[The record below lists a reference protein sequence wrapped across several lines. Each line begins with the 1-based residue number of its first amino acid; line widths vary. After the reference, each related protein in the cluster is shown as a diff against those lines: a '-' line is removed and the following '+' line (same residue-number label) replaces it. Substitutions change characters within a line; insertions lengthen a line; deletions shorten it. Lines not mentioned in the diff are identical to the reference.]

1 MVFALRQRYNLV
13 TDSIVTILSV
23 DVVTSSHTQL
33 RCASLPVCDISE
45 RAIAKRLYINF
56 TAVLSIGTRF
66 KWCVSYMDRAE
77 KYDIDRRRPRTM
89 TNAHCTWTGPRTA
102 KSRTLLVTQRA
113 QSTLCLCPH
122 MPRWTKPK
130 ELYNT

>member
-1 MVFALRQRYNLV
+1 MSVSCV
-13 TDSIVTILSV
+13 SEILEIKAILFV

-56 TAVLSIGTRF
+56 TAVLSIRTRF
-66 KWCVSYMDRAE
+66 KWCVSYMRHMDRAE

-89 TNAHCTWTGPRTA
+89 KNAHCTWTGPRTA
-102 KSRTLLVTQRA
+102 KSRTLPVTQRA
-113 QSTLCLCPH
+113 QSPLCLCPH
-122 MPRWTKPK
+122 MPGRTKPK